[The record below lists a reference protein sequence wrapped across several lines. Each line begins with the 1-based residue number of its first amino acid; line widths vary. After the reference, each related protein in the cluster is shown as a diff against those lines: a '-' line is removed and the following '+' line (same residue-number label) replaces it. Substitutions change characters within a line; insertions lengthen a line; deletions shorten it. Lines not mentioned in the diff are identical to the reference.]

1 MLAAAA
7 SRSRGLFAG
16 LAVIVGLAACG
27 PSPPGAATLLNQ
39 SSQHMLHLKGFHFQM
54 QITGFT
60 GTGEPVQSAQGDAHP
75 PDLHA
80 RVNLK
85 EGAILLEVEVIFA
98 ADKVYLK
105 SFTGG
110 WQQLTDAEVAAFFD
124 ARSLFDPQAGL
135 FAAMRDTTS
144 PRRGNSEKIADHDT
158 YPVDGQVTAARMH
171 QLLTL
176 IRDQGS
182 FRATYW
188 IESPG
193 SNLWRARLTGNLF
206 DASKA
211 ATITFDFT
219 NHDHS
224 VSVTP
229 PPLG

>member
-1 MLAAAA
+1 MH
-7 SRSRGLFAG
+7 AG
-16 LAVIVGLAACG
+16 VSPHRALTAGVLILVGLSACG
-27 PSPPGAATLLNQ
+27 APPPDAATLLKQ
-39 SSQHMLHLKGFHFQM
+39 SSQRMLDLKGFHFVM
-54 QITGFT
+54 EISGFT

-75 PDLHA
+75 PDLQA

-85 EGAILLEVEVIFA
+85 EGGILLEVEVIFA
-98 ADKVYLK
+98 SGNIYLK

-110 WQQLTDAEVAAFFD
+110 WQQLTADQVAQFFD
-124 ARSLFDPQAGL
+124 ARTLFDPQSGL

-144 PRRGNSEKIADHDT
+144 LSRGNSEKISGHDT
-158 YPVDGQVTAARMH
+158 YPVTGQLTGARVH

-176 IRDQGS
+176 IRDQGAY
-182 FRATYW
+182 RTTYW

-193 SNLWRARLTGNLF
+193 NDLWRARLTGNLF
-206 DASKA
+206 DPSQS
-211 ATITFDFT
+211 ATITFDFS

>member
-1 MLAAAA
+1 MRAAGM
-7 SRSRGLFAG
+7 SLPRVVLCG
-16 LAVIVGLAACG
+16 LAFLIALTACG
-27 PSPPGAATLLNQ
+27 SAPPDATSLLNQ
-39 SSQHMLHLKGFHFQM
+39 SSQRMLKLKGFHFQM

-85 EGAILLEVEVIFA
+85 EGAILLEVEVVFA
-98 ADKVYLK
+98 AGKIYLK

-110 WQQLTDAEVAAFFD
+110 WQELTADQVSEFFD
-124 ARSLFDPQAGL
+124 ARTLFDSHTGL
-135 FAAMRDTTS
+135 FAAMRETTT
-144 PRRGNSEKIADHDT
+144 PTRGNSEKIGGHDT
-158 YPVDGQVTAARMH
+158 YPVDGQVSAARVH

-182 FRATYW
+182 YRATYW
-188 IESPG
+188 IDDPG

-206 DASKA
+206 DPSNR
-211 ATITFDFT
+211 ATITFDFS
-219 NHDHS
+219 NHDHP